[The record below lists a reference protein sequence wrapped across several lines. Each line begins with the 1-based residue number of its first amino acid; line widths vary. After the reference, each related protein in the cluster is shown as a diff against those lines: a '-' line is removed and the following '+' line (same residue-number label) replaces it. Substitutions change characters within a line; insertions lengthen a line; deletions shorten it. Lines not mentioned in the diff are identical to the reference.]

1 MIEVLST
8 SLENWSNSQY
18 SDTDIGKDVC
28 ATLQEQIKEAKEE
41 IKAYEEYKAT
51 GAYITRRA
59 RKVLQE
65 SSRENKKIK
74 KKRKKDE
81 NYIDKTRRI

>member
-41 IKAYEEYKAT
+41 IKAYEYYKAT